1 MKPLNNTSG
10 QHWFWQ
16 PIRQLWRI
24 CFLFTCSF
32 LFMWRGWSAAVLS
45 CGYGW
50 KGIIWGSPET
60 HWHVI
65 HRGSSLGRMT
75 HISVVK
81 ISEVIQQLFIGLT
94 GVGVSL
100 LKKGN
105 RRMFSFSRI
114 PLLSFSEKVN
124 IRAYSRWDFTY
135 WSILNF
141 RWKDAVFI
149 LVVDLEK
156 LFSHVPWG
164 IPWGGIQGYVVSG
177 LLSQDIWVLY
187 SRSGWWS

>member
-1 MKPLNNTSG
+1 MEGVECCCP
-10 QHWFWQ
+10 
-16 PIRQLWRI
+16 QLWIWLERNNLRI
-24 CFLFTCSF
+24 PWNPLTRHPQRKQS
-32 LFMWRGWSAAVLS
+32 GEDDS
-45 CGYGW
+45 
-50 KGIIWGSPET
+50 
-60 HWHVI
+60 
-65 HRGSSLGRMT
+65 

-81 ISEVIQQLFIGLT
+81 VSEVIQQLFIGLT

-100 LKKGN
+100 LKKGD

-164 IPWGGIQGYVVSG
+164 VPWGGIQGYVVSG

-187 SRSGWWS
+187 SCSGWWSLTFVSAFADCVVLLDLLSHDL